1 MIYHLLQIAT
11 IAGMTIMTNDVPHS
25 VTMTIARSDGRIVIT
40 VEGQSTVPRTVQY
53 DLTVTGA
60 SATHHRGRTQVHG
73 DRRVLS
79 QVSVMAT
86 TAGCAILTVVEGDH
100 DSYQDRICF

>member
-1 MIYHLLQIAT
+1 
-11 IAGMTIMTNDVPHS
+11 MTTMTNDAPHS
-25 VTMTIARSDGRIVIT
+25 VTMTTARSDGRVVIT
-40 VEGQSTVPRTVQY
+40 VTGQSTVPKTVHY
-53 DLTVTGA
+53 HLTVTGA
-60 SATHHRGRTQVHG
+60 SATHHRGRTRVHG

-100 DSYQDRICF
+100 DRYEDRLCF